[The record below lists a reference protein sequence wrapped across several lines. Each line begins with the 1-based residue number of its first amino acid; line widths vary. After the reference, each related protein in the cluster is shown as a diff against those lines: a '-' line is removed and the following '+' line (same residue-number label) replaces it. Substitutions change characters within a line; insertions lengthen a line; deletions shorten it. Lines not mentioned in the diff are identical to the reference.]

1 MRKKVVLAHDM
12 GTSADKAVLVTVT
25 GEILDSVTMHY
36 PLSHPQPTWAEQN
49 PEDWWKAVG
58 TTTRAVL
65 RKARLKA
72 EDVVAVIFSSQTQ
85 VMIPLDGS
93 GKPLRPA
100 LSWLDGRSADTLREE
115 LWTAPRVM
123 GYNLPR
129 LMRYIRVTGGSPG
142 QTGKDQ
148 IGKILWLRRHEPD
161 VFRQAVKFV
170 DAKDYINFRL
180 TGSLCT
186 SVDIAYLWWFMDS
199 RKMRNRWDPRLC
211 RLGAITPDRLAE
223 IRESVAVVGRITR
236 EAARHTGL
244 AQGTPVVNGC
254 GDLAASALGSG
265 SLGDGELFLNLGTS
279 GWVAGH
285 VTKRKIDIPHYT
297 GCIGSAWPQKYYLGM
312 AHQETAGVC
321 LEWLKNKVLYHEKQL
336 KKESRVGS
344 VYEILDRL
352 AEKAGPGAGGLM
364 FTPWMFGERCPID
377 DEFARAGLYNIGLNH
392 SREHMV
398 RAVFEGIAF
407 NSRWA
412 METIE
417 AMYRPVPKLN
427 FTGGV
432 AQSDVWCQIIADVMN
447 REIHR
452 VSNPQQ
458 AGARGIALLAS
469 LAMGYIESFESIAN
483 HIKIDRV
490 FRPNPSNRQLYD
502 RLFREYRNIH
512 KQNKGWFRRM
522 NQKSS

>member
-25 GEILDSVTMHY
+25 GEILDAVTMHY
-36 PLSHPQPTWAEQN
+36 PLSHPQPDWAEQD
-49 PEDWWKAVG
+49 PEDWWKAVCA
-58 TTTRAVL
+58 TTRAVL
-65 RKARLKA
+65 RKTKTRA

-85 VMIPLDGS
+85 VLIPVDADV
-93 GKPLRPA
+93 KPLRPA
-100 LSWLDGRSADTLREE
+100 MSWLDNRGAEILRES
-115 LWTAPRVM
+115 LWVPPRVM

-129 LMRYIRVTGGSPG
+129 LLRYIRVTGGSPG

-148 IGKILWLRRHEPD
+148 IAKILWLERHEPE
-161 VFRQAVKFV
+161 VFRKAAKFV

-180 TGSLCT
+180 TGALCT

-199 RKMRNRWDPRLC
+199 RKKRNRYDPKLC
-211 RLGAITPDRLAE
+211 RLAHITPDRLPE
-223 IRESVAVVGRITR
+223 IRESSAVVGRVTR
-236 EAARHTGL
+236 EAARQTGL
-244 AQGTPVVNGC
+244 PQGTPVVNGC
-254 GDLAASALGSG
+254 GDLATSALGAAAIG
-265 SLGDGELFLNLGTS
+265 NGELFLNLGTS

-285 VTKRKIDIPHYT
+285 VSERKIDIPHYT

-321 LEWLKNKVLYHEKQL
+321 LEWLKNKVLYHEEQL
-336 KKESRVGS
+336 KRESRVGS

-352 AEKAGPGAGGLM
+352 AEKAGPGAAGLM
-364 FTPWMFGERCPID
+364 FTPWMFGERCPLD

-392 SREHMV
+392 SREHLV

-417 AMYRPVPKLN
+417 AMYRPVHKLN

-432 AQSDVWCQIIADVMN
+432 AQSDIWCQIIADVMN

-469 LAMGYIESFESIAN
+469 LALGYVESFESIAN
-483 HIKIDRV
+483 HIRIDRV
-490 FRPNPSNRQLYD
+490 FRPQPSHRQLYD
-502 RLFREYRNIH
+502 RLFKEYKNLH

-522 NQKSS
+522 NRKSS